1 MITGLR
7 KMIKVKKIEKT
18 PYDNLQFAIEV
29 AWGSLVDRAIKNG
42 LLPKEKKP
50 AGLMYMPTQ
59 EVTQQFKSACEA
71 VLKDIG
77 VEITRPNELKNN
89 ET

>member
-1 MITGLR
+1 MTI
-7 KMIKVKKIEKT
+7 
-18 PYDNLQFAIEV
+18 YNLQFAIEV

-59 EVTQQFKSACEA
+59 EVTQQFEKCMRSSA
-71 VLKDIG
+71 
-77 VEITRPNELKNN
+77 
-89 ET
+89 

>member
-1 MITGLR
+1 
-7 KMIKVKKIEKT
+7 
-18 PYDNLQFAIEV
+18 
-29 AWGSLVDRAIKNG
+29 
-42 LLPKEKKP
+42 
-50 AGLMYMPTQ
+50 MPTQ